1 MANVV
6 ITGGSRGI
14 GAAAVKRF
22 ADRGNRVWFLYAAS
36 EEAAKALGIN
46 RTTLIKWENGQV
58 IPGTIQL
65 IALANIYK
73 IPIDYIFVPKATT

>member
-1 MANVV
+1 MEPFQ
-6 ITGGSRGI
+6 ITI
-14 GAAAVKRF
+14 AAA
-22 ADRGNRVWFLYAAS
+22 RVNAGMTQ

>member
-1 MANVV
+1 MDPFQ
-6 ITGGSRGI
+6 ITI
-14 GAAAVKRF
+14 AAA
-22 ADRGNRVWFLYAAS
+22 RVNAGMTQ

>member
-1 MANVV
+1 MDRLQ
-6 ITGGSRGI
+6 ITI
-14 GAAAVKRF
+14 AAA
-22 ADRGNRVWFLYAAS
+22 RVNAGMTQ

-65 IALANIYK
+65 IALANIYR
-73 IPIDYIFVPKATT
+73 IPIDNIFVPSTTT